1 MLWPAVDVP
10 SHSSSESSPAA
21 RGQGLGR
28 ALAGPIASN
37 VAIYRRLF
45 GLRGL
50 SPAQIAGFGRRALER
65 IGEWYPELAEEIE
78 GIARGAGL
86 PVADV
91 AALNART
98 ELLAFGRGE
107 CTTVACTGAATA
119 SAEPLG
125 MQTWDWHEEL
135 SGGWCVWTIAHTD
148 GPVVRTLTEAG
159 IVGKIGVSDAGVG
172 VLLNILGHDDDGPPM
187 GVPVHILNRG
197 VLDRARTGVEALR
210 MLSTARV
217 SASSAVT
224 VVAAD
229 EDDGI
234 VCTVELSPAG
244 PGFVTPNRNG
254 VVIHTNHF
262 LADPGRGGDRMVREG
277 PDSVLR
283 HELARRRLARRRSGI
298 DEAAVLEVLA
308 SHRGGDG
315 AICCHPAVD
324 APFGDRFRTL
334 ATVTI
339 EPAAAML
346 RVRAG
351 GPCEALTPR
360 QPKPRQGSRTRAT
373 DEPPADIQWADRAS
387 PLPPAR

>member
-1 MLWPAVDVP
+1 MDVL
-10 SHSSSESSPAA
+10 SHTSSEPSAAA
-21 RGQGLGR
+21 RGRGLGR
-28 ALAGPIASN
+28 ALAGRIAEN

-45 GLRGL
+45 ELRGL
-50 SPAQIAGFGRRALER
+50 SPAEIAGFGQRALER
-65 IGEWYPELAEEIE
+65 IGGWYPQLADEIE

-98 ELLAFGRGE
+98 ELLSFGRGE
-107 CTTVACTGAATA
+107 CTTVACSGSATG
-119 SAEPLG
+119 SGEPLG

-135 SGGWCVWTIAHTD
+135 AGGWCVWTIHHPS

-172 VLLNILGHDDDGPPM
+172 VLLNILGHDRDGPPM
-187 GVPVHILNRG
+187 GVPVHVLNRG
-197 VLDRARTGVEALR
+197 VLDRARDGVEALR
-210 MLSTARV
+210 MLSTAQV

-224 VVAAD
+224 VVASD
-229 EDDGI
+229 EDGGV

-254 VVIHTNHF
+254 VLIHTNHF
-262 LADPGRGGDRMVREG
+262 LADPGRTGDRMVREG

-298 DEAAVLEVLA
+298 DEPAVLDVLA

-315 AICCHPAVD
+315 AICCHPAPD
-324 APFGDRFRTL
+324 APFGERYRTL
-334 ATVTI
+334 ATVTVQ
-339 EPAAAML
+339 PAAASL
-346 RVRAG
+346 RVRPG
-351 GPCEALTPR
+351 GPCGAQTPPPPR
-360 QPKPRQGSRTRAT
+360 PRQGSRPLAM
-373 DEPPADIQWADRAS
+373 DAPPADTPWAGRAS
-387 PLPPAR
+387 PSPRAR